1 MKRVDSAQ
9 PGRSSGAR
17 GRGEEDLQAA
27 TAGPQGPRGREEVRG
42 QTTRRARGPAGR
54 AASPCCAE
62 AAREWQGSPAQR
74 EPRLRSRAGGVG
86 GLPGHRRPLGR
97 ESRAPGGCPRTRAG
111 TRLCRPV
118 RTERGATPGRL
129 GRPGRREVGSLSSGL
144 CCSAHGP
151 PPLRSVLARVASQ
164 GLAAPGGRRCGGGRL
179 AGRWRERPGGRGWV
193 RRSLLHSQPVR
204 QAQAVADE
212 AGNFP
217 T

>member
-9 PGRSSGAR
+9 PGKSSGAR

-144 CCSAHGP
+144 CSSAHGP

-204 QAQAVADE
+204 QAQAVAE
-212 AGNFP
+212 IGRAHV
-217 T
+217 

>member
-1 MKRVDSAQ
+1 M
-9 PGRSSGAR
+9 
-17 GRGEEDLQAA
+17 
-27 TAGPQGPRGREEVRG
+27 RG
-42 QTTRRARGPAGR
+42 QTRKARGPAGR
-54 AASPCCAE
+54 AALPCCAE

-86 GLPGHRRPLGR
+86 GRAVGARAASG
-97 ESRAPGGCPRTRAG
+97 SRVRG
-111 TRLCRPV
+111 TWRVSP
-118 RTERGATPGRL
+118 
-129 GRPGRREVGSLSSGL
+129 RPGRGPGSAGRCGQSEELPQGGLGARAGGKLVPWSSGL

-179 AGRWRERPGGRGWV
+179 ARRWRERPGGRGWV

>member
-1 MKRVDSAQ
+1 M
-9 PGRSSGAR
+9 R
-17 GRGEEDLQAA
+17 GR
-27 TAGPQGPRGREEVRG
+27 
-42 QTTRRARGPAGR
+42 TRRTRGPAGR
-54 AASPCCAE
+54 AALPCCAE

-86 GLPGHRRPLGR
+86 GLPGHGRRLGR
-97 ESRAPGGCPRTRAG
+97 ESRAPDGCPRDQGGDPALQAGADRARSYPG
-111 TRLCRPV
+111 EARATGRASGPTGGPAGSWFL
-118 RTERGATPGRL
+118 GAL
-129 GRPGRREVGSLSSGL
+129 GL

-164 GLAAPGGRRCGGGRL
+164 GLAAPAGRRGGGGRL
-179 AGRWRERPGGRGWV
+179 ARRWRERPGGRGWV